1 MRYQTDED
9 ETLPILWSL
18 RSAVELHNSRRSDSN
33 MSSIAPEDRPFI
45 FRVNDNG
52 TGPVLL
58 IQVCQERGW
67 KEYDGTKSG
76 DSAWSVPAD
85 EYWNLWWKSTG
96 FSLSHYKQQ
105 KIWQFNNH
113 IPSGSALCRKD
124 NLWRYLKCMKNI
136 FGTSLFGFSPDSY
149 NLPLEYTKLAAECS
163 HDTDVGEKSI
173 WICKPVGQSQGKGIS
188 LISQIGELVYDTN
201 IVVQRYVKNPMLI
214 GGYKYDLR
222 LYVLVPSFH
231 PLTIYVYREGL
242 TRFSTD
248 KYSLNNLDNH
258 FAHLTN
264 SSINK
269 LGPNYSET
277 KEKIGLGCKWTLQ
290 QLRQHIRQAGV
301 NDWLLWQKISV
312 LVSLT
317 LASQCTGI
325 PSTSN
330 CFELYGFDILVD
342 SDLKPWLLEVNLSP
356 ALGNDCDVDNRVK
369 RPLLHDMFDLLGLP
383 MCNTGLSLFRMACR
397 SASGPRFG
405 DGRPTALAAA
415 ATEKWKS
422 KRKTNNNNAAANN
435 NNNNVVNN
443 INASKKDC
451 TAPLTST
458 AQSQS
463 SARQSTLYGPGKQ
476 RGATTAQRGH
486 RRPVQ
491 LSVFVAGVGQR
502 SGLEQARRFGGRLG
516 PGIPVRAVA
525 SAIAPDRRPA
535 VAAAAV
541 RPQACVVVAVRDGH
555 GPRHHQDHSRVPEVL
570 QEGGQV
576 LRGSVRCAGRRAQ
589 RQTQRPIPGRDDDVA
604 ATPLKDFILIVIR

>member
-1 MRYQTDED
+1 M
-9 ETLPILWSL
+9 
-18 RSAVELHNSRRSDSN
+18 
-33 MSSIAPEDRPFI
+33 MSSTAPEDLPFI
-45 FRVNDNG
+45 FRVNENG
-52 TGPVLL
+52 TGPALL

-67 KEYDGTKSG
+67 KEFDGTNKSG

-163 HDTDVGEKSI
+163 HDSDMGEKSI

-325 PSTSN
+325 PNTSN

-356 ALGNDCDVDNRVK
+356 ALGNDCDVDNQVK
-369 RPLLHDMFDLLGLP
+369 KPLLHDMFDLLGLP
-383 MCNTGLSLFRMACR
+383 MCNTGLSLFRMAYR

-405 DGRPTALAAA
+405 GGGESDGRPSALAAA
-415 ATEKWKS
+415 ATEKWKL
-422 KRKTNNNNAAANN
+422 KRMTNSRNNSQNN
-435 NNNNVVNN
+435 NNNSS
-443 INASKKDC
+443 INSTKKD
-451 TAPLTST
+451 TTPAIVTST
-458 AQSQS
+458 QVVQPPPPRLS
-463 SARQSTLYGPGKQ
+463 SVYGPGKQ
-476 RGATTAQRGH
+476 RTSGGGTVRPGTVSPVWGNGRDWT
-486 RRPVQ
+486 RPVDSEGDWVRVFPFAPDMTAARSPQ
-491 LSVFVAGVGQR
+491 LR
-502 SGLEQARRFGGRLG
+502 SGGG
-516 PGIPVRAVA
+516 VRTSSSFQQFA
-525 SAIAPDRRPA
+525 RPA
-535 VAAAAV
+535 SSSSADEKNNTARAMIKNIQEYLRCCKKVARSCEGLTAV
-541 RPQACVVVAVRDGH
+541 
-555 GPRHHQDHSRVPEVL
+555 S
-570 QEGGQV
+570 
-576 LRGSVRCAGRRAQ
+576 
-589 RQTQRPIPGRDDDVA
+589 DDELNDK
-604 ATPLKDFILIVIR
+604 LKDLFPAVTKTWLPPN

>member
-1 MRYQTDED
+1 MEFTFDC
-9 ETLPILWSL
+9 
-18 RSAVELHNSRRSDSN
+18 RRSDSN
-33 MSSIAPEDRPFI
+33 MSSTAPEDRPFI

-188 LISQIGELVYDTN
+188 LISQIGDLVYDTN

-231 PLTIYVYREGL
+231 PLTIYIYREGL

-422 KRKTNNNNAAANN
+422 KRKTNNNNVANN
-435 NNNNVVNN
+435 NNNNNNNVNN
-443 INASKKDC
+443 INVSKKDG
-451 TAPLTST
+451 TAPVTST

-476 RGATTAQRGH
+476 RGATTAQAAAADLCNSPFSSPVWGNGRDWS
-486 RRPVQ
+486 RPVDSEGDWVRVFPFVPSPRQ
-491 LSVFVAGVGQR
+491 LPRTGVRPSQ
-502 SGLEQARRFGGRLG
+502 QQQFT
-516 PGIPVRAVA
+516 
-525 SAIAPDRRPA
+525 RRPA
-535 VAAAAV
+535 SSSPSETGTARVTIKTIQEYLKRCKKVA
-541 RPQACVVVAVRDGH
+541 RSCEGLSVVPDDELNDKLRDLF
-555 GPRHHQDHSRVPEVL
+555 P
-570 QEGGQV
+570 
-576 LRGSVRCAGRRAQ
+576 
-589 RQTQRPIPGRDDDVA
+589 A
-604 ATPLKDFILIVIR
+604 ATMTWLPPH